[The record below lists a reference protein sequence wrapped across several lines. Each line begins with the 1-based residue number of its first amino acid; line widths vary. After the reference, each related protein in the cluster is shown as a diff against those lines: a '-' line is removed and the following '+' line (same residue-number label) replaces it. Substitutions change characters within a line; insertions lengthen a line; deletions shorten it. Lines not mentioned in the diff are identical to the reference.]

1 MVTALVY
8 DERFLSHDPGP
19 NHPEKPQRL
28 TAIVQGL
35 HEAGLWDSLLNVA
48 APRAD
53 EAWVYAVHDPDYVA
67 RLRIACKSGIG
78 YIDCMDSAVCPA
90 SFEAAL
96 AAAGGAVNAVEA
108 VMAGRAHNAFCA
120 VRPPGHHCERDRSMG
135 FCLLNNIAVAAQYLV
150 DHHKL
155 RPAIVDFDVH
165 HANGTQHIF
174 EQRGDV
180 LVASVHE
187 HPSYL
192 YPGTGFDWERGSGE
206 GEGATLNVALPPH
219 SGDDEYKEAFTGQIL
234 PAVDAF
240 KPDFLLVSAG
250 FDASGRDPLAHQ
262 QVTTEGFAWMTRVL
276 VEAAQRHCGGKL
288 VSMLEGGYH
297 LPSLA
302 EAATAHV
309 RELMAAEPA

>member
-8 DERFLSHDPGP
+8 DERFLSHDTGP
-19 NHPEKPQRL
+19 NHPESAQRL
-28 TAIVQGL
+28 VAILQSL
-35 HEAGLWDSLLNVA
+35 QQAKLWDALLPLA

-53 EAWVYAVHDPDYVA
+53 EAWLYAVHDPDYVA

-96 AAAGGAVNAVEA
+96 AAAGGGVNAVQA
-108 VMAGRAHNAFCA
+108 VLNARATNAFCA
-120 VRPPGHHCERDRSMG
+120 VRPPGHHCERDRSLG
-135 FCLLNNIAVAAQYLV
+135 FCLLNNVAIAAQYLV

-155 RPAIVDFDVH
+155 RPAVVDFDVH
-165 HANGTQHIF
+165 HGNGTQHIF
-174 EQRGDV
+174 EKRPDV
-180 LVASVHE
+180 FVASVHE

-192 YPGTGFDWERGSGE
+192 YPGTGFDWERGTGD

-219 SGDDEYKEAFTGQIL
+219 SGDDEYREAFEGQIL
-234 PAVDAF
+234 PALDAF
-240 KPDFLLVSAG
+240 KPDFLLLSAG
-250 FDASGRDPLAHQ
+250 FDAAAKDPLAHQ
-262 QVTTEGFAWMTRVL
+262 QVTTEGFAWITRAL
-276 VEAAQRHCGGKL
+276 VDAARRLCAGRI

-302 EAATAHV
+302 DDVAAHV
-309 RELMAAEPA
+309 RELLAAQPA